1 MKKSLFL
8 ALLIVFSYS
17 FTFANDGYRIEIEI
31 DNYEP
36 DTLVAGYYFGKQ
48 TLVLDTLLKNDNG
61 GFILQDSD
69 TLDAGV
75 YLLLLKPDNQ
85 FVQFLVDEKEQQF
98 SIAFD
103 AEDLTKVKIEGSSDN
118 QLFNDYM
125 VFLRSK
131 RELREPL
138 VEQSNVEGISEI
150 DKTAIAIQIEKLDAE
165 VKAEQDKIVEAYPE
179 SITSILIKA
188 NRPIETPDFEGTEEE
203 VHAQK
208 YNYYR
213 AHYFDNID
221 MDNPKSIRTPFFND
235 RIDYFL
241 KKLTY
246 QVPDSMIQ
254 SVDYILES
262 IKPSEK
268 SYQYYLSQFINE
280 FANSKIVGQD
290 AIYVHIAENYY
301 GAGKAPW
308 VAEENVKKIVSDAQ
322 KIKPLLIGKPAPD
335 FTAYN
340 FEGEEVPLSSI
351 DAEYRVLFFWKPECG
366 HCTKAVPIVKEFYK
380 NYKDKGVEIISIC
393 TKLGKDYNQC
403 WDGIEEK
410 NMGEF
415 VNLGDQYQR
424 SKVLKKYN
432 ATQTPRFFIIDKED
446 TIVMKGIGANQL
458 GAVIDEMLQRAA
470 KKQAE

>member
-1 MKKSLFL
+1 M
-8 ALLIVFSYS
+8 A
-17 FTFANDGYRIEIEI
+17 FANDGYRIEIEI

-48 TLVLDTLLKNDNG
+48 TLVLDTLLKDENG
-61 GFILQDSD
+61 GFLLEDKEA
-69 TLDAGV
+69 LDAGV

-85 FVQFLVDEKEQQF
+85 FVQFLVDEKEQEF
-98 SIAFD
+98 SISFD
-103 AEDLTKVKIEGSSDN
+103 AKDLTKVDIDGSFEN
-118 QLFNDYM
+118 KLFNDYM

-138 VEQSNVEGISEI
+138 VVQRDAEGVNDAEKAASVS
-150 DKTAIAIQIEKLDAE
+150 QIEILDAE
-165 VKAEQDKIVEAYPE
+165 VKAEQDKIIDSNPE
-179 SITSILIKA
+179 SITSLLIKA

-203 VHAQK
+203 IHNQK

-213 AHYFDNID
+213 THYFDNIEL
-221 MDNPKSIRTPFFND
+221 DNPKSIRTPFFND

-254 SVDYILES
+254 SVDFILES
-262 IKPSEK
+262 LQPSEK

-280 FANSKIVGQD
+280 YANSKIVGQD

-308 VAEENVKKIVSDAQ
+308 VDEENVKKIVSDAQ

-340 FEGEEVPLSSI
+340 YDGEEVPFGSI
-351 DAEYRVLFFWKPECG
+351 DADYRILFFWKPECG
-366 HCTKAVPIVKEFYK
+366 HCTKAVPVVKEFYK
-380 NYKDKGVEIISIC
+380 NYKEKGVEVISIC

-403 WDGIEEK
+403 WEGIEEK
-410 NMGEF
+410 DMGEF

-446 TIVMKGIGANQL
+446 TIIMKGIGANQL
-458 GAVIDEMLQRAA
+458 AAVMDEMLARAA
-470 KKQAE
+470 KK